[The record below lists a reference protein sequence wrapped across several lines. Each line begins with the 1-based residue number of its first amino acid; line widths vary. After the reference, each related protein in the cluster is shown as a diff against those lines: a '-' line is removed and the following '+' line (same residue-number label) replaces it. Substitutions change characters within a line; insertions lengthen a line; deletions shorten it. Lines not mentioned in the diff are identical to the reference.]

1 MPRCVRGLVREFAT
15 VVSVGE
21 ESSRCSRLREGGEN
35 AGKRP
40 NLGDAACGGTIR
52 GLVVWSGTLTSF
64 LRYSQPVVSGKG
76 VGMNRVRAVIVLI
89 LLIMLAVTLGGA
101 FWTRGVMTYLP
112 FLQAR
117 KGNWTGAY
125 VPHGIVDQ
133 RPWQTAATLGALA
146 QSAEEK
152 ELAREA
158 ERLADHEVDQAF
170 SQSLRQASLAK
181 PNLSGKALALQ
192 QRVNELQEIIKND
205 QARIASLTA
214 GAGPKTVGA
223 VSNGSDLEIAKAQL
237 GLDQTELADSLE
249 DFARES
255 GDRRVVLQQEL
266 AARQAAM
273 KQYRDRAST
282 DNGQTAVATAEQY
295 TTLAQQLSTWRS
307 LRNRKQLIAQAGQ
320 LASADVAALTED
332 QARLKTEA
340 AGLGAKSV
348 GESSSERIERLRQIG
363 AQQNI
368 QSILDDR
375 LGAQQQLVAL
385 YRRWG
390 EQVEIQ
396 RRIVVHLI
404 LQSLAWIAAISIM
417 VILAGGALQLG
428 LEKMVRDPRQK
439 QTLKT
444 VLNLGMQLV
453 GLLLILLTIFGVPR
467 QTPTILGL
475 ATAGLTV
482 VFQDFI
488 LAFCGWFVLMG
499 PNGVRVRDWVEI
511 DGVGGEVVQL
521 GLFRTWLL
529 ETGNWTASGHPTGR
543 RVSFLNGYAIRGKYF
558 NFSTVGQWMWD
569 EIKVSVPPGTDIHAL
584 LNGIYEATVKTTE
597 ADAKMAEMEWKR
609 VTHEE
614 GSPQFSA
621 MPSVNL
627 RPGGAGVDIVIRY
640 ITRAGVRLETRNHLF
655 AMIVELMQG
664 VSKGDRSLAPP
675 SRYGNLKG

>member
-1 MPRCVRGLVREFAT
+1 
-15 VVSVGE
+15 
-21 ESSRCSRLREGGEN
+21 
-35 AGKRP
+35 
-40 NLGDAACGGTIR
+40 
-52 GLVVWSGTLTSF
+52 
-64 LRYSQPVVSGKG
+64 
-76 VGMNRVRAVIVLI
+76 MNRNRIVIVLI
-89 LLIMLAVTLGGA
+89 MLMALAITLTGA
-101 FWTRGVMTYLP
+101 FLTRGVMAYLP

-117 KGNWTGAY
+117 KGDWTGVY
-125 VPHGIVDQ
+125 VPHGVVDQ
-133 RPWQTAATLGALA
+133 RPWQTAATLAALA
-146 QSAEEK
+146 QSAEER
-152 ELAREA
+152 ELARDA
-158 ERLADHEVDQAF
+158 ERIADHEVDQAF

-181 PNLSGKALALQ
+181 PNLSSKALALQ
-192 QRVNELQEIIKND
+192 KRVSELQEIIKND
-205 QARIASLTA
+205 EARIASLTA
-214 GAGPKTVGA
+214 GASTKPEGA
-223 VSNGSDLEIAKAQL
+223 ASSGSDLEIAKAQL
-237 GLDQTELADSLE
+237 GLDQSELADSIE
-249 DFARES
+249 DFARET
-255 GDRRVVLQQEL
+255 GDQRVQLQQEL

-273 KQYRDRAST
+273 KQYRDRAPN
-282 DNGQTAVATAEQY
+282 DDGETAVASAEQY
-295 TTLAQQLSTWRS
+295 TTLAQQLSAWRS

-320 LASADVAALTED
+320 LAQADAAALTAD
-332 QARLKTEA
+332 QASLKTESATLGDKA
-340 AGLGAKSV
+340 A
-348 GESSSERIERLRQIG
+348 GESSSERIDRLRQIS

-368 QSILDDR
+368 QSILNDR

-385 YRRWG
+385 YGRWG

-396 RRIVVHLI
+396 RKIVVHLI
-404 LQSLAWIAAISIM
+404 LQSLALIAVICLL
-417 VILAGGALQLG
+417 VILAGWALQVALQR
-428 LEKMVRDPRQK
+428 MVRDPRHK

-444 VLNLGMQLV
+444 VLNLATQLV

-467 QTPTILGL
+467 QMPTILGL

-529 ETGNWTASGHPTGR
+529 ETGNWTAHGHPTGR

-569 EIKVSVPPGTDIHAL
+569 EIKVSVPPGTSIHPL
-584 LNGIYEATVKTTE
+584 IKGIYDATVKITE
-597 ADAKMAEMEWKR
+597 ADAKMAEAEWMR

-627 RPGGAGVDIVIRY
+627 RPAGAGVEIVIRY
-640 ITRAGVRLETRNHLF
+640 ITRAGVRVETRNHLF

-664 VSKGDRSLAPP
+664 VSKEDRNLAPL
-675 SRYGNLKG
+675 STQGD

>member
-1 MPRCVRGLVREFAT
+1 MNHVR
-15 VVSVGE
+15 
-21 ESSRCSRLREGGEN
+21 
-35 AGKRP
+35 K
-40 NLGDAACGGTIR
+40 
-52 GLVVWSGTLTSF
+52 
-64 LRYSQPVVSGKG
+64 
-76 VGMNRVRAVIVLI
+76 VIVLI
-89 LLIMLAVTLGGA
+89 MLIVLAVTLAGA
-101 FWTRGVMTYLP
+101 FLTRGVMTYLP
-112 FLQAR
+112 FLQAK
-117 KGNWTGAY
+117 KGNWTGVY
-125 VPHGIVDQ
+125 VPHGVVDR
-133 RPWQTAATLGALA
+133 RPWQTAATLAALT
-146 QSAEEK
+146 QSAEER

-170 SQSLRQASLAK
+170 SQALRQASLEK

-192 QRVNELQEIIKND
+192 QRVNELQETIKSD
-205 QARIASLTA
+205 QARITSLSA
-214 GAGPKTVGA
+214 GAGTKPADG

-237 GLDQTELADSLE
+237 GLDQNELTDSIE
-249 DFARES
+249 DLARET
-255 GDRRVVLQQEL
+255 GDQRLKLQQEL
-266 AARQAAM
+266 AAREAAM
-273 KQYRDRAST
+273 KQYRDRAPT
-282 DNGQTAVATAEQY
+282 DDGQTAVASAEQY
-295 TTLAQQLSTWRS
+295 KTFAQQQSAWRS
-307 LRNRKQLIAQAGQ
+307 LRNRAQLIAQAEQ
-320 LASADVAALTED
+320 LARADVAALTAD

-340 AGLGAKSV
+340 AGLGDKAV
-348 GESSSERIERLRQIG
+348 GESSSERVDRLRQIS

-368 QSILDDR
+368 LSILNDR

-385 YRRWG
+385 YGRWG
-390 EQVEIQ
+390 QQVEIQ

-404 LQSLAWIAAISIM
+404 LQSLAWIAAICIL
-417 VILAGGALQLG
+417 VILAGWALQLA

-453 GLLLILLTIFGVPR
+453 GLLLILLTIFGVP
-467 QTPTILGL
+467 QQMPTILGL

-499 PNGVRVRDWVEI
+499 PNGVRVRDWIEI

-529 ETGNWTASGHPTGR
+529 ETGNWTANGHPTGR

-569 EIKVSVPPGTDIHAL
+569 EIKVSIPPGTDIHPL
-584 LNGIYEATVKTTE
+584 LKGIYEATVKTTE
-597 ADAKMAEMEWKR
+597 GDAKMAEMEWKR

-627 RPGGAGVDIVIRY
+627 RPAGAGVDIVIRY
-640 ITRAGVRLETRNHLF
+640 ITRAGVRVETRNHLF

-664 VSKGDRSLAPP
+664 VSKEDRNISPLSPRGDQ
-675 SRYGNLKG
+675 G

>member
-1 MPRCVRGLVREFAT
+1 
-15 VVSVGE
+15 
-21 ESSRCSRLREGGEN
+21 
-35 AGKRP
+35 
-40 NLGDAACGGTIR
+40 
-52 GLVVWSGTLTSF
+52 
-64 LRYSQPVVSGKG
+64 
-76 VGMNRVRAVIVLI
+76 
-89 LLIMLAVTLGGA
+89 
-101 FWTRGVMTYLP
+101 MTYLP

-125 VPHGIVDQ
+125 VPPGVVDQ
-133 RPWQTAATLGALA
+133 RPWQTAATLAALA

-170 SQSLRQASLAK
+170 SQSLRQASLEK

-192 QRVNELQEIIKND
+192 QRVTELQETVKND
-205 QARIASLTA
+205 QARIASLSAGTGTRPA
-214 GAGPKTVGA
+214 GAVP
-223 VSNGSDLEIAKAQL
+223 NGSDLEIAKAQL
-237 GLDQTELADSLE
+237 GLDQNELTDSIE
-249 DFARES
+249 DLARES
-255 GDRRVVLQQEL
+255 GDQRVKLQQEL

-273 KQYRDRAST
+273 KQYT
-282 DNGQTAVATAEQY
+282 DSAPKDDGQTAVASAEQY
-295 TTLAQQLSTWRS
+295 KTLAQQLSTWRS
-307 LRNRKQLIAQAGQ
+307 LRNRKQLIAQAQQ
-320 LASADVAALTED
+320 LARADVAALTSD
-332 QARLKTEA
+332 QASLKTEA
-340 AGLGAKSV
+340 AVLGARAL
-348 GESSSERIERLRQIG
+348 GGSSPERIDRLRQIS

-368 QSILDDR
+368 QSVLNDR
-375 LGAQQQLVAL
+375 VGAQQQLVTL
-385 YRRWG
+385 YGRWG

-396 RRIVVHLI
+396 RKIVLHLI
-404 LQSLAWIAAISIM
+404 LRSLALIAAICVL
-417 VILAGGALQLG
+417 VILAGWALQLA

-444 VLNLGMQLV
+444 VLNLGTQLV
-453 GLLLILLTIFGVPR
+453 GFLLILLTIFGVP
-467 QTPTILGL
+467 QQMPTILGL

-511 DGVGGEVVQL
+511 DGVGGEVVHL

-529 ETGNWTASGHPTGR
+529 ETGNWTANGHPTGR
-543 RVSFLNGYAIRGKYF
+543 RVSFLNGYSIRGKYF

-569 EIKVSVPPGTDIHAL
+569 EIKVTVPPGTDIHAL
-584 LNGIYEATVKTTE
+584 IKGIYEATVKTTE
-597 ADAKMAEMEWKR
+597 ADAKMAEAEWKR

-627 RPGGAGVDIVIRY
+627 RPAGAGVDIVIRY
-640 ITRAGVRLETRNHLF
+640 ITRAGVRVETRNRLF

-664 VSKGDRSLAPP
+664 GSKEEVNLAPLSP
-675 SRYGNLKG
+675 HGELKA